1 MPFRDRVD
9 AGQELGQV
17 LLPLRGEQTIVL
29 GVPRGGVPVAAEVAR
44 ALGAPLDVILVRKL
58 GVPAQPEVAMGAIGE
73 GGVRVINDAVVRVA
87 GVSDAEVARVEKV
100 ERVELERRAMRIRGN
115 QPHKPLTGRTAI
127 IVDDGIATGSTARAA
142 CRVARALG
150 AGRVV
155 LAVPVGA
162 PDSIQELRRDAD
174 QVVCLET
181 PALFY
186 AVGQW
191 YDDFRATTDEEVVEL
206 LLTWASSGYGTG
218 QAVPGS
224 AAPPPQQADREV
236 DVFAGPVRLAGHLS
250 VPDNARGVVV
260 FAHGSGSS
268 RHSPRNRAVAKV
280 LNRAGLATLLFDLLT
295 RDEEQGRAKV
305 FDIELLGARLVAVT
319 RWLGTQPE
327 LDGLSVGYF
336 GASTGA
342 GAAL

>member
-9 AGQELGQV
+9 AGQQLGQV

-87 GVSDAEVARVEKV
+87 RVSGAELARVEKV
-100 ERVELERRAMRIRGN
+100 ERVELERRARRIRGN

-155 LAVPVGA
+155 LAVPVSA
-162 PDSIQELRRDAD
+162 PDSLQELRRDTD
-174 QVVCLET
+174 EVVCLET
-181 PALFY
+181 PEGFY

-206 LLTWASSGYGTG
+206 LLTLHG
-218 QAVPGS
+218 QEYLK
-224 AAPPPQQADREV
+224 D
-236 DVFAGPVRLAGHLS
+236 S
-250 VPDNARGVVV
+250 VP
-260 FAHGSGSS
+260 
-268 RHSPRNRAVAKV
+268 
-280 LNRAGLATLLFDLLT
+280 
-295 RDEEQGRAKV
+295 
-305 FDIELLGARLVAVT
+305 
-319 RWLGTQPE
+319 
-327 LDGLSVGYF
+327 VGP
-336 GASTGA
+336 
-342 GAAL
+342 